1 MAIPTEPIGSIPR
14 PAWLVRAGRDLAAGR
29 ITTDAYARLAEDA
42 VRETMG
48 QLETTGSPVITDGE
62 QAKPSFATYPL
73 ARPGVARTGRGG
85 DPVRRRAHAAAFP
98 GSRRSSRGL
107 VTQLPLA

>member
-29 ITTDAYARLAEDA
+29 ITVDAYARLAEDA

-48 QLETTGSPVITDGE
+48 QFE
-62 QAKPSFATYPL
+62 AT
-73 ARPGVARTGRGG
+73 ARR
-85 DPVRRRAHAAAFP
+85 
-98 GSRRSSRGL
+98 
-107 VTQLPLA
+107 